1 MPQIQTTFGLH
12 STAEEV
18 VNGID
23 LSDARIIVTGD
34 RPVSESRP
42 PGRWLSLAQK

>member
-1 MPQIQTTFGLH
+1 MPQIKTTFGFH

-23 LSDARIIVTGD
+23 LSEIRVIATGD